1 MEEQRYVITD
11 VDSFELRDIF
21 ECGQCF
27 RWNAKDDGSY
37 TGVIKNG
44 VINVKKINNDVIFE
58 GICNGNIADI
68 CRDYFDLN
76 RDYNKIKTTL
86 SNVDE
91 YLKRKYRIW
100 LWNSHT

>member
-44 VINVKKINNDVIFE
+44 VIKADGSDIEKIPYKETNTYVRKIM
-58 GICNGNIADI
+58 
-68 CRDYFDLN
+68 RDY
-76 RDYNKIKTTL
+76 KIYTDV
-86 SNVDE
+86 N
-91 YLKRKYRIW
+91 
-100 LWNSHT
+100 